1 MSTFIPPT
9 PAANQ
14 SAEQHEEPSEQDS
27 FNHLLYKVLR
37 LTSEQVQDLND
48 WMKHRGIPN
57 VHEIIAQ
64 NFRKPHALEDDLQFI
79 KKGESCYIQS
89 NVMISLSLIITYIK
103 HLRYSAKTKYFGSFF
118 YIQIDPQDYDEWRT
132 TPPEEEVH
140 FQTPSKFGS
149 PTTPKSIATS
159 ETSESYI
166 TLTNFKKGIK
176 RDASAY
182 PTFKNERYYNTF
194 IRHFKATAKAQGLN
208 SLMDP
213 NFTPGSDEYEQQL
226 FQEQQ
231 DFLYSVLISSL
242 KTDFSEALVKDHE
255 GDAQLILELLHEH
268 HTGNSQYSRSEINRI
283 TKYLTNIK
291 LDDTWRGTNESFLM
305 HYNDQLCL
313 LDSLVDS
320 DEKLPDNTRVTFLE
334 SAVESVPDLRRVKIT
349 DNVLQAQLNST
360 RPITYRSYFD
370 LLKDAAFHL
379 DQATKKGNK
388 IRRTNVHFS
397 GPNDEDEHQNPSSND
412 PQVIQQEDVP
422 SESPEPLS
430 YSVFQSHFQESS
442 TPSTQ
447 KIFLPKPIWEKLS
460 KDQQQM
466 IIDHNR
472 SLPKIGSS
480 SPSTP
485 NKSPSPL
492 PHKPTPQQT
501 TKSQQVHT
509 HQSDKSTA
517 DTAKAET
524 IPSDPLLA
532 MVHQSIHTSDD
543 DASDIT
549 KVLSTKRSRQ
559 IQVCKRY
566 LFQHANHTNNQL
578 VDRGANGGLAG
589 SDMRVIYRTNRK
601 INISGI
607 DNHEVTGL
615 DVVTAATLLNTS
627 QGKVIGI
634 FNEYAYLGK
643 GSSIHSSGQLEWFK
657 TYVDEKSIK
666 VGGTQLIT
674 TLDGYSVPLL
684 IQDGLAYA
692 TSLGRPTDQD
702 MDTYPHVFFT
712 SPDEWDPSVLDH
724 DPPPL
729 DGLDPSQAADQFF
742 GDPMFD
748 AYGDFN
754 ERIIANLN
762 ILLDAPQGDCGSYIA
777 ISSVSTINLH
787 QSSPQEP
794 DWNALRPF
802 FAWTSP
808 SSIKDTFNVTT
819 RHGTAPHTQDY
830 IKKHFKSRNPV
841 FNIPRRSEAVAT
853 DTIFSDTPAVDD
865 GSTMAQFFCGRDT
878 LVCDAY
884 GIKSTK
890 QFINTLSDNIRKRG
904 AMDTLISDGGKYE
917 ISKRVTDLLR
927 SLFIQDYQSEPYH
940 QHQNKAE
947 NRFGL
952 AKRYTNTV
960 MNTSGCPA
968 CCWLLCLQYICVVL
982 NHLASPTLQGICPVQ
997 ALEGTTP
1004 DISFLLHFSFYE
1016 PVYYRIDSSE
1026 PDLNFP
1032 SSSNEKKGYWVGFA
1046 DNQGDSLTWRILTED
1061 TQKIIIR
1068 SGVRSA
1074 LRTATNQR
1082 LASPSGEGTTL
1093 PFPIPYPQQSQ
1104 NSFPLDPLEAS
1115 TPNFEQFVKS
1125 QSGEDEDNP
1134 IPMATID
1141 IPNLLGRSF
1150 LLPPEDNGERHMAK
1164 IIDIDD
1170 HGQPLEDIKFKL
1182 KINKDQAE
1190 EIMSYN
1196 QLMDYIQKGTNAE
1209 EDPDSLFK
1217 FRDIVAHQGPLESTD
1232 PNHKGSKYNVM
1243 VEWES
1248 GEITYE
1254 PLTLISKDD
1263 PITCA
1268 VYAKKHDLLD
1278 TTGWKHLKRYAKTS
1292 KRLIRAV
1299 KQSRIRQVR
1308 ASTRYQHGFQVPR
1321 DYNDA
1326 MRLDKENGN
1335 THWQDAMDLEL
1346 TQIHEY
1352 KVFKDTGK
1360 AQFHNGKAV
1369 IPDGHQKIR
1378 VHFVY
1383 AVKHDGRFKARLVA
1397 DGHLTKEPVES
1408 IYSGVV
1414 SLRSLRMVVFLSQ
1427 LNNLEIWGADVGNAY
1442 LEAYTDEKLCI
1453 IAGPEFK
1460 ELQGHL
1466 LIMIKALYGT
1476 RSGGARWHDRL
1487 FDILQELKF
1496 KPSKADPDV
1505 WMRPEPGGTC
1515 YEYIAVYVDDL
1526 AIAAKDPQA
1535 FCNELKKRYNLKL
1548 KGVGPLEYHLGCT
1561 YKEDPDGTLAADP
1574 RRYVNKI
1581 LESYE
1586 RMFKEKPRKSR
1597 PPLEGGDH
1605 PEMDTS
1611 ELCDEHQTKQFQT
1624 LIGQFQWLIALG
1636 RFDIAVHV
1644 MSLSRFRAQPRKGHL
1659 DRAKRIVGY
1668 LLFLPD
1674 GAIRFRTGEP
1684 DFSSLKD
1691 QEYDWTRTVYSGAC
1705 EQIPH
1710 DIPKPLGKHVQT
1722 THYVDAN
1729 LHHDL
1734 ATGKAVTAVLHFLN
1748 QTPIDA
1754 YTKRQSTV
1762 ETATYG
1768 SEFVAARTAVD
1779 QIIDIHTTLRYLGVP
1794 IRDKSYMFGDNRSVV
1809 TSSTI
1814 PNSTISKRHHLASYH
1829 RVREAIAA
1837 KFISFHWKDG
1847 KSNPADILS
1856 KHWEFAT
1863 VWPMLKPILFWRG
1876 ETATQLKGSDRIPS
1890 TTPGAEPPRDAKD
1903 SGSARSHSTH
1913 LKTSSQKRP

>member
-1 MSTFIPPT
+1 M
-9 PAANQ
+9 
-14 SAEQHEEPSEQDS
+14 
-27 FNHLLYKVLR
+27 
-37 LTSEQVQDLND
+37 
-48 WMKHRGIPN
+48 
-57 VHEIIAQ
+57 
-64 NFRKPHALEDDLQFI
+64 
-79 KKGESCYIQS
+79 
-89 NVMISLSLIITYIK
+89 
-103 HLRYSAKTKYFGSFF
+103 
-118 YIQIDPQDYDEWRT
+118 
-132 TPPEEEVH
+132 
-140 FQTPSKFGS
+140 
-149 PTTPKSIATS
+149 ATS
-159 ETSESYI
+159 EASESYI

-182 PTFKNERYYNTF
+182 PIFKNERYYNTF
-194 IRHFKATAKAQGLN
+194 ICHFKATAKAQGLN

-213 NFTPGSDEYEQQL
+213 NFSPGSDEYEQQL

-268 HTGNSQYSRSEINRI
+268 HTGNSQYSRAEINRI
-283 TKYLTNIK
+283 TNYLTNIK
-291 LDDTWRGTNESFLM
+291 LDDTWRGTNESSLM
-305 HYNDQLCL
+305 HYNDQLHL

-349 DNVLQAQLNST
+349 DNGLQAQLNST
-360 RPITYRSYFD
+360 RPISYRSYFD

-379 DQATKKGNK
+379 DQATKRGNK

-397 GPNDEDEHQNPSSND
+397 GPNDEDEHQTLSSDD
-412 PQVIQQEDVP
+412 PQVIQQEDVC
-422 SESPEPLS
+422 SEPPEPLS
-430 YSVFQSHFQESS
+430 YSVFQSHFQGSS
-442 TPSTQ
+442 TSNTQ

-472 SLPKIGSS
+472 SLPKSGSS
-480 SPSTP
+480 HLSTP
-485 NKSPSPL
+485 NKSPSHL

-501 TKSQQVHT
+501 AKSQQVHT
-509 HQSDKSTA
+509 HQSDESTA
-517 DTAKAET
+517 DTTSIET
-524 IPSDPLLA
+524 TPSDPLLA
-532 MVHQSIHTSDD
+532 MVHQSINTSDD

-549 KVLSTKRSRQ
+549 KVLSARRSRQ
-559 IQVCKRY
+559 IKVCKRY

-589 SDMRVIYRTNRK
+589 SDMRVIHKTHRK

-627 QGKVIGI
+627 LGKVIGI

-657 TYVDEKSIK
+657 TNVDEKSIK

-684 IQDGLAYA
+684 INDGLAYA

-724 DPPPL
+724 DPPHL
-729 DGLDPSQAADQFF
+729 DGLDPSQVPDQPF

-762 ILLDAPQGDCGSYIA
+762 ILLDAPPEDCGSYTE
-777 ISSVSTINLH
+777 ISSVSTAKLH
-787 QSSPQEP
+787 QGSPQEP
-794 DWNALRPF
+794 DWNALCPF

-952 AKRYTNTV
+952 AKHYTNTV

-1046 DNQGDSLTWRILTED
+1046 DNQGDCLTWRILTED
-1061 TQKIIIR
+1061 THKIIIH

-1074 LRTATNQR
+1074 LRTTTNQH

-1104 NSFPLDPLEAS
+1104 ISLPLDPLDES
-1115 TPNFEQFVKS
+1115 TPNFEHFVYS

-1134 IPMATID
+1134 IHMANID

-1196 QLMDYIQKGTNAE
+1196 QLMDYVQKGTDAE

-1232 PNHKGSKYNVM
+1232 PDHKGSKYNVM
-1243 VEWES
+1243 AEWES
-1248 GEITYE
+1248 GEVTYE

-1308 ASTRYQHGFQVPR
+1308 ASARYQHGFQVPK

-1326 MRLDKENGN
+1326 IRLDKENNN

-1346 TQIHEY
+1346 SQIHEY

-1360 AQFHNGKAV
+1360 AQFQNGKV
-1369 IPDGHQKIR
+1369 VTPDGFQKIR

-1427 LNNLEIWGADVGNAY
+1427 LNDSEIWGADVGNAY

-1487 FDILQELKF
+1487 FDILQELNF

-1526 AIAAKDPQA
+1526 EIAAKDPQA

-1548 KGVGPLEYHLGCT
+1548 KGVGPLEYHLGST
-1561 YKEDPDGTLAADP
+1561 YKKDPDGTLAADP
-1574 RRYVNKI
+1574 RRYVNKT

-1605 PEMDTS
+1605 PELDAS

-1624 LIGQFQWLIALG
+1624 LIGQLQWLFSLG
-1636 RFDIAVHV
+1636 CFDIAVHV

-1659 DRAKRIVGY
+1659 DRAKRIVKY

-1691 QEYDWTRTVYSGAC
+1691 QEYDWTRSVYSGAC

-1710 DIPKPLGKHVQT
+1710 DISKPLGKHVQT

-1734 ATGKAVTAVLHFLN
+1734 ATGKAVTAALHFLN

-1754 YTKRQSTV
+1754 YIKRQSTV

-1779 QIIDIHTTLRYLGVP
+1779 QIIDIRTTLRYLGVP

-1829 RVREAIAA
+1829 QVREAIAA
-1837 KFISFHWKDG
+1837 KYISFHWKDG

-1856 KHWEFAT
+1856 KHWEFTT
-1863 VWPMLKPILFWRG
+1863 VWRMLKPILFWRG

-1890 TTPGAEPPRDAKD
+1890 TNPGVEPPRDARD

-1913 LKTSSQKRP
+1913 LETISSDRP

>member
-9 PAANQ
+9 PAAHK

-27 FNHLLYKVLR
+27 FNHLLFKVLR

-57 VHEIIAQ
+57 VHEVIAQ
-64 NFRKPHALEDDLQFI
+64 NFRKPHALEDDLQLI
-79 KKGESCYIQS
+79 REDKPCYIQS
-89 NVMISLSLIITYIK
+89 NVMISLSLMITYIK
-103 HLRYSAKTKYFGSFF
+103 HLRYSAKTKYFGPFY

-140 FQTPSKFGS
+140 FQTPSKLGS
-149 PTTPKSIATS
+149 PATPRSMATS
-159 ETSESYI
+159 VASESYI
-166 TLTNFKKGIK
+166 TLSNFKKGIK

-182 PTFKNERYYNTF
+182 PIFKNERYYNTF

-208 SLMDP
+208 ILMDP
-213 NFTPGSDEYEQQL
+213 NFTPGSNEYEQQL
-226 FQEQQ
+226 FQDQQ

-255 GDAQLILELLHEH
+255 GDSQLIIELLHEH

-305 HYNDQLCL
+305 HYNDQLRL

-349 DNVLQAQLNST
+349 DNVLQAQLDST

-379 DQATKKGNK
+379 DQATKRGSK
-388 IRRTNVHFS
+388 IRHTNVHFS
-397 GPNDEDEHQNPSSND
+397 GPNNEDDHQNLTSD
-412 PQVIQQEDVP
+412 DHQVIQQEDVCNEP
-422 SESPEPLS
+422 PEPLS
-430 YSVFQSHFQESS
+430 YSVFQSHFQGSS
-442 TPSTQ
+442 TSSTQ

-472 SLPKIGSS
+472 SLPKSGSS
-480 SPSTP
+480 SISTP

-501 TKSQQVHT
+501 AKSQQVHT
-509 HQSDKSTA
+509 HQSDESTA
-517 DTAKAET
+517 DTTKIET
-524 IPSDPLLA
+524 TPSDPLLA
-532 MVHQSIHTSDD
+532 MVHQSIHTSND

-549 KVLSTKRSRQ
+549 KVLSAKRSRQ
-559 IQVCKRY
+559 IEVCKHY
-566 LFQHANHTNNQL
+566 IFQHANHTNNQL

-589 SDMRVIYRTNRK
+589 SDMRVIYKTHRK

-607 DNHEVTGL
+607 DNHEVNGL

-627 QGKVIGI
+627 LGKVIGI
-634 FNEYAYLGK
+634 FNEYAHLGK

-657 TYVDEKSIK
+657 THVDEKSIK

-674 TLDGYSVPLL
+674 TLEGYSVPLL
-684 IQDGLAYA
+684 IKDGLAYA

-729 DGLDPSQAADQFF
+729 DGLDPSQVLDQPF

-762 ILLDAPQGDCGSYIA
+762 ILLDAPPEDYGSYIA
-777 ISSVSTINLH
+777 NLH
-787 QSSPQEP
+787 QGSSQEP

-808 SSIKDTFNVTT
+808 SSIQDTFNVTT
-819 RHGTAPHTQDY
+819 RHGSAPHTQDY

-841 FNIPRRSEAVAT
+841 FIIPRRSEAVAT

-927 SLFIQDYQSEPYH
+927 SLFIQDYQSEHYH

-968 CCWLLCLQYICVVL
+968 FCWLLCLQYICVVL

-1074 LRTATNQR
+1074 LRTTTNQR

-1093 PFPIPYPQQSQ
+1093 PFPIPYSQSQ
-1104 NSFPLDPLEAS
+1104 NSLPLDPLDAS
-1115 TPNFEQFVKS
+1115 TPNLEHFVKS
-1125 QSGEDEDNP
+1125 QTGEDEDNP
-1134 IPMATID
+1134 IPMAHID

-1164 IIDIDD
+1164 VIDIDD
-1170 HGQPLEDIKFKL
+1170 HGQTLEDIKFKL

-1196 QLMDYIQKGTNAE
+1196 QLMDYIQKGTDAE

-1248 GEITYE
+1248 GEVTYE

-1263 PITCA
+1263 PTLTL
-1268 VYAKKHDLLD
+1268 YE
-1278 TTGWKHLKRYAKTS
+1278 
-1292 KRLIRAV
+1292 
-1299 KQSRIRQVR
+1299 
-1308 ASTRYQHGFQVPR
+1308 
-1321 DYNDA
+1321 
-1326 MRLDKENGN
+1326 MRSSS
-1335 THWQDAMDLEL
+1335 W
-1346 TQIHEY
+1346 
-1352 KVFKDTGK
+1352 
-1360 AQFHNGKAV
+1360 
-1369 IPDGHQKIR
+1369 
-1378 VHFVY
+1378 
-1383 AVKHDGRFKARLVA
+1383 
-1397 DGHLTKEPVES
+1397 S
-1408 IYSGVV
+1408 
-1414 SLRSLRMVVFLSQ
+1414 
-1427 LNNLEIWGADVGNAY
+1427 
-1442 LEAYTDEKLCI
+1442 
-1453 IAGPEFK
+1453 
-1460 ELQGHL
+1460 
-1466 LIMIKALYGT
+1466 
-1476 RSGGARWHDRL
+1476 
-1487 FDILQELKF
+1487 
-1496 KPSKADPDV
+1496 PS
-1505 WMRPEPGGTC
+1505 
-1515 YEYIAVYVDDL
+1515 
-1526 AIAAKDPQA
+1526 
-1535 FCNELKKRYNLKL
+1535 
-1548 KGVGPLEYHLGCT
+1548 
-1561 YKEDPDGTLAADP
+1561 
-1574 RRYVNKI
+1574 
-1581 LESYE
+1581 
-1586 RMFKEKPRKSR
+1586 
-1597 PPLEGGDH
+1597 
-1605 PEMDTS
+1605 
-1611 ELCDEHQTKQFQT
+1611 
-1624 LIGQFQWLIALG
+1624 
-1636 RFDIAVHV
+1636 
-1644 MSLSRFRAQPRKGHL
+1644 
-1659 DRAKRIVGY
+1659 
-1668 LLFLPD
+1668 
-1674 GAIRFRTGEP
+1674 
-1684 DFSSLKD
+1684 
-1691 QEYDWTRTVYSGAC
+1691 
-1705 EQIPH
+1705 
-1710 DIPKPLGKHVQT
+1710 
-1722 THYVDAN
+1722 
-1729 LHHDL
+1729 
-1734 ATGKAVTAVLHFLN
+1734 
-1748 QTPIDA
+1748 
-1754 YTKRQSTV
+1754 
-1762 ETATYG
+1762 
-1768 SEFVAARTAVD
+1768 
-1779 QIIDIHTTLRYLGVP
+1779 
-1794 IRDKSYMFGDNRSVV
+1794 
-1809 TSSTI
+1809 
-1814 PNSTISKRHHLASYH
+1814 
-1829 RVREAIAA
+1829 
-1837 KFISFHWKDG
+1837 
-1847 KSNPADILS
+1847 ILS
-1856 KHWEFAT
+1856 
-1863 VWPMLKPILFWRG
+1863 LNL
-1876 ETATQLKGSDRIPS
+1876 S
-1890 TTPGAEPPRDAKD
+1890 
-1903 SGSARSHSTH
+1903 
-1913 LKTSSQKRP
+1913 

>member
-1 MSTFIPPT
+1 
-9 PAANQ
+9 
-14 SAEQHEEPSEQDS
+14 
-27 FNHLLYKVLR
+27 
-37 LTSEQVQDLND
+37 
-48 WMKHRGIPN
+48 
-57 VHEIIAQ
+57 
-64 NFRKPHALEDDLQFI
+64 
-79 KKGESCYIQS
+79 
-89 NVMISLSLIITYIK
+89 
-103 HLRYSAKTKYFGSFF
+103 
-118 YIQIDPQDYDEWRT
+118 
-132 TPPEEEVH
+132 
-140 FQTPSKFGS
+140 
-149 PTTPKSIATS
+149 
-159 ETSESYI
+159 
-166 TLTNFKKGIK
+166 
-176 RDASAY
+176 
-182 PTFKNERYYNTF
+182 
-194 IRHFKATAKAQGLN
+194 
-208 SLMDP
+208 MDP

-226 FQEQQ
+226 FQDQQ

-255 GDAQLILELLHEH
+255 GDAQLIIELLHEH

-291 LDDTWRGTNESFLM
+291 HNDTWRGTNESFLM
-305 HYNDQLCL
+305 HYNDQLRL

-349 DNVLQAQLNST
+349 DNVLQAQLDST

-379 DQATKKGNK
+379 DQATKRGSK

-397 GPNDEDEHQNPSSND
+397 GTNNKDDHQNILSD
-412 PQVIQQEDVP
+412 DHQVIQQEDAC
-422 SESPEPLS
+422 SEPPEPLS

-442 TPSTQ
+442 TSSTQ

-472 SLPKIGSS
+472 SLPKSGSS
-480 SPSTP
+480 SISTP
-485 NKSPSPL
+485 NKSPSPF

-501 TKSQQVHT
+501 AKSQQVYT
-509 HQSDKSTA
+509 HQSDESTA
-517 DTAKAET
+517 DTTKIET
-524 IPSDPLLA
+524 TPSDPLLA

-549 KVLSTKRSRQ
+549 KVLSAKRFRQ
-559 IQVCKRY
+559 ILVCKHY
-566 LFQHANHTNNQL
+566 IFQHANHTNNQL

-589 SDMRVIYRTNRK
+589 SDMRVICKTHRK

-607 DNHEVTGL
+607 DNHEVNGL

-627 QGKVIGI
+627 LGKVIGI
-634 FNEYAYLGK
+634 FNEYAHLGK

-657 TYVDEKSIK
+657 THVDDKSIK

-674 TLDGYSVPLL
+674 TLDGYSVTLL
-684 IQDGLAYA
+684 IMDGLAYA
-692 TSLGRPTDQD
+692 TSLGRPTEQD

-729 DGLDPSQAADQFF
+729 DGLDPSQVLDQPF

-762 ILLDAPQGDCGSYIA
+762 ILLDAPPEDYGSYIA
-777 ISSVSTINLH
+777 NLH
-787 QSSPQEP
+787 QGSSQEP

-808 SSIKDTFNVTT
+808 SSIQDTFNVTT
-819 RHGTAPHTQDY
+819 RHGTSPHTQDY

-878 LVCDAY
+878 LVCHAY
-884 GIKSTK
+884 GIKSSK

-904 AMDTLISDGGKYE
+904 AVDTLISDGGKYE
-917 ISKRVTDLLR
+917 ISKRVTDLPR

-1046 DNQGDSLTWRILTED
+1046 DNQGDSLTWRILIED

-1074 LRTATNQR
+1074 LRTTTNQR

-1093 PFPIPYPQQSQ
+1093 PFPIPYSQQSQ
-1104 NSFPLDPLEAS
+1104 NSLPLDPLDAS
-1115 TPNFEQFVKS
+1115 TPNFEHFVKS
-1125 QSGEDEDNP
+1125 QTGEDEDNP
-1134 IPMATID
+1134 IPMANID

-1164 IIDIDD
+1164 VIDIDD
-1170 HGQPLEDIKFKL
+1170 HGQTLEDIKFKL

-1196 QLMDYIQKGTNAE
+1196 QLMDYIQKGTDAE
-1209 EDPDSLFK
+1209 DDPDSLFK

-1248 GEITYE
+1248 GEVTYE

-1263 PITCA
+1263 PLTCA

-1278 TTGWKHLKRYAKTS
+1278 TTGGKHLKRYAKTS

-1308 ASTRYQHGFQVPR
+1308 ASARYQHGYQVPE

-1360 AQFHNGKAV
+1360 AKFHNGKV
-1369 IPDGHQKIR
+1369 VTPDGFQKIR

-1414 SLRSLRMVVFLSQ
+1414 SLRCLRMVVFLSQ

-1453 IAGPEFK
+1453 MAGPEFK

-1466 LIMIKALYGT
+1466 LIMVKALYGT
-1476 RSGGARWHDRL
+1476 CSGGARWHDRL

-1496 KPSKADPDV
+1496 KPSNADPDV

-1535 FCNELKKRYNLKL
+1535 FCNEHKKKYNLKR

-1561 YKEDPDGTLAADP
+1561 YKKDPDGTLAADP

-1605 PEMDTS
+1605 PELDTS
-1611 ELCDEHQTKQFQT
+1611 ELCDDHQTKQFQT
-1624 LIGQFQWLIALG
+1624 LIGQLQWLISLG

-1659 DRAKRIVGY
+1659 DRDKRIVGY

-1674 GAIRFRTGEP
+1674 GAIRFRIGEP

-1691 QEYDWTRTVYSGAC
+1691 QEYDWTRSVYSGAC

-1734 ATGKAVTAVLHFLN
+1734 ATGKAVTTALHFLN

-1779 QIIDIHTTLRYLGVP
+1779 QIIDIRTTLRYLGVP
-1794 IRDKSYMFGDNRSVV
+1794 IRDKSYMFGDNKSVV

-1837 KFISFHWKDG
+1837 KFISLHWKDG
-1847 KSNPADILS
+1847 KSNPVDILS

-1876 ETATQLKGSDRIPS
+1876 ETATQLKRSDRIPS

-1913 LKTSSQKRP
+1913 LETSSSNRP

>member
-9 PAANQ
+9 PAATK

-27 FNHLLYKVLR
+27 FNHLLFKVLR

-57 VHEIIAQ
+57 VHEIIVQ
-64 NFRKPHALEDDLQFI
+64 SFRRPHALEDDLQFI
-79 KKGESCYIQS
+79 RESKSCYIQS
-89 NVMISLSLIITYIK
+89 NVMVSLSLMTTYIK
-103 HLRYSAKTKYFGSFF
+103 YLRYLAKAKHFGPFY
-118 YIQIDPQDYDEWRT
+118 YIQIDPQDYDEWHIST
-132 TPPEEEVH
+132 PEEEVH
-140 FQTPSKFGS
+140 FQTPSKLGS
-149 PTTPKSIATS
+149 PATPRSMATS
-159 ETSESYI
+159 QTSESYI

-182 PTFKNERYYNTF
+182 PIFKNERYYHTF

-208 SLMDP
+208 TLMDP

-255 GDAQLILELLHEH
+255 GDAQRILELLHEH
-268 HTGNSQYSRSEINRI
+268 HTGNSQYSRSEINGI

-305 HYNDQLCL
+305 HYNDQLYL

-320 DEKLPDNTRVTFLE
+320 DERLPDNTRVTFLE

-349 DNVLQAQLNST
+349 DNVLQAQLDST
-360 RPITYRSYFD
+360 RPISYRSYFD

-379 DQATKKGNK
+379 DQATKRGNK
-388 IRRTNVHFS
+388 VRRTNVHFS
-397 GPNDEDEHQNPSSND
+397 GPHDEDEHQNLSSDD
-412 PQVIQQEDVP
+412 PQVIQQEDVC
-422 SESPEPLS
+422 SEPPEPLS
-430 YSVFQSHFQESS
+430 YSVFQSHFQGSS
-442 TPSTQ
+442 TSNTQ

-472 SLPKIGSS
+472 SLPKSGTSS
-480 SPSTP
+480 LSTP

-492 PHKPTPQQT
+492 PHKPTPQQSA
-501 TKSQQVHT
+501 KSQQVHT
-509 HQSDKSTA
+509 HQSDQSTA
-517 DTAKAET
+517 DTTKVET

-543 DASDIT
+543 DVSDIT
-549 KVLSTKRSRQ
+549 KVLSAKRSRQ

-589 SDMRVIYRTNRK
+589 SDMRVIYKTHRK
-601 INISGI
+601 IHISGI

-627 QGKVIGI
+627 LGKVIGI

-643 GSSIHSSGQLEWFK
+643 GSSIHSSGQIEWFK
-657 TYVDEKSIK
+657 THVDEKSIK

-684 IQDGLAYA
+684 IRDGLAYA

-702 MDTYPHVFFT
+702 MDIYPHVFFT

-724 DPPPL
+724 DPPHL
-729 DGLDPSQAADQFF
+729 DGLDPSQVSDQPF

-762 ILLDAPQGDCGSYIA
+762 ILLDAPPGDCGSYTA
-777 ISSVSTINLH
+777 ISSVSTVNLH
-787 QSSPQEP
+787 QSSPQEH

-802 FAWTSP
+802 VAWTSP

-841 FNIPRRSEAVAT
+841 FNIPRCSEAVAT

-865 GSTMAQFFCGRDT
+865 GSTMAQFFCGCDT

-917 ISKRVTDLLR
+917 ISKQVTDLLR

-960 MNTSGCPA
+960 MNTSGCTA

-1074 LRTATNQR
+1074 LRTTTNQR

-1093 PFPIPYPQQSQ
+1093 PFPIPYPQQSK
-1104 NSFPLDPLEAS
+1104 NSLPLDPLDAS

-1125 QSGEDEDNP
+1125 QSGEDEENP
-1134 IPMATID
+1134 IPMANID
-1141 IPNLLGRSF
+1141 IPSLLGRSF

-1170 HGQPLEDIKFKL
+1170 HGQTLEDIKFKL

-1196 QLMDYIQKGTNAE
+1196 QLMDYIQKGTDAE

-1248 GEITYE
+1248 GEVTYE

-1278 TTGWKHLKRYAKTS
+1278 TTGWNHLKRYAKTS

-1308 ASTRYQHGFQVPR
+1308 ASARYQHGFQVPK

-1346 TQIHEY
+1346 TQIYEY

-1360 AQFHNGKAV
+1360 AQFHNGKVV
-1369 IPDGHQKIR
+1369 IPDGFQKIR
-1378 VHFVY
+1378 VNFVY

-1466 LIMIKALYGT
+1466 LIMVKALYGT
-1476 RSGGARWHDRL
+1476 HSGGARCHDRL

-1496 KPSKADPDV
+1496 KPSKSVPDV

-1535 FCNELKKRYNLKL
+1535 FCNELKEKCNLNL
-1548 KGVGPLEYHLGCT
+1548 KGVGSLEYHLGCT
-1561 YKEDPDGTLAADP
+1561 YKKDPDGTLAADP

-1581 LESYE
+1581 LESNE

-1605 PEMDTS
+1605 PELDTS
-1611 ELCDEHQTKQFQT
+1611 ELCDDHQTKQFQT
-1624 LIGQFQWLIALG
+1624 LIGQLQWLISLG

-1644 MSLSRFRAQPRKGHL
+1644 MSLSRFRVQPRKGHL

-1668 LLFLPD
+1668 LLILPD

-1691 QEYDWTRTVYSGAC
+1691 QEYDWTRSVYSGAC

-1779 QIIDIHTTLRYLGVP
+1779 QIIDIRTTLRYLGVP

-1863 VWPMLKPILFWRG
+1863 VWPLLKPILFWRG
-1876 ETATQLKGSDRIPS
+1876 ETATQLKGSDRIQS
-1890 TTPGAEPPRDAKD
+1890 TTPGAEPPRDAKGFWF
-1903 SGSARSHSTH
+1903 S
-1913 LKTSSQKRP
+1913 

>member
-9 PAANQ
+9 PAANK
-14 SAEQHEEPSEQDS
+14 SAEQHGEPSEQDS
-27 FNHLLYKVLR
+27 FNHLLFKVLR

-48 WMKHRGIPN
+48 WMKHQGIPN
-57 VHEIIAQ
+57 VHEVIAQ

-79 KKGESCYIQS
+79 REDKPCYIQS
-89 NVMISLSLIITYIK
+89 YVMISLSLMITYIK
-103 HLRYSAKTKYFGSFF
+103 HLRYSTKTKYFGPFY

-140 FQTPSKFGS
+140 FQTPSKLGS
-149 PTTPKSIATS
+149 PATPRSMATS
-159 ETSESYI
+159 VASESYI
-166 TLTNFKKGIK
+166 TLSNFKKGIK

-182 PTFKNERYYNTF
+182 PIFKNERYYNTF

-226 FQEQQ
+226 FQDQQ

-255 GDAQLILELLHEH
+255 GDAQLIIELLHEH

-349 DNVLQAQLNST
+349 DNVLQAQLDST

-379 DQATKKGNK
+379 DQATKRGSK

-397 GPNDEDEHQNPSSND
+397 GPNNEDDHQNLTSD
-412 PQVIQQEDVP
+412 DHQVIQQEDVCNEP
-422 SESPEPLS
+422 PEPLS
-430 YSVFQSHFQESS
+430 YSVFQSHFQGSS
-442 TPSTQ
+442 TSSTQ

-472 SLPKIGSS
+472 SLPKSGSS
-480 SPSTP
+480 SISTP

-501 TKSQQVHT
+501 AKSQQVHT
-509 HQSDKSTA
+509 HQSDESTA
-517 DTAKAET
+517 DTTKIET
-524 IPSDPLLA
+524 TPSDPLLA
-532 MVHQSIHTSDD
+532 MVHQSIHTSND

-549 KVLSTKRSRQ
+549 KVLSAKRSRQ
-559 IQVCKRY
+559 IQVCKHY
-566 LFQHANHTNNQL
+566 IFQHANHTNNQL

-589 SDMRVIYRTNRK
+589 SDMRVIYKTHRK

-607 DNHEVTGL
+607 DNHDVNGL

-627 QGKVIGI
+627 LGKVIGI
-634 FNEYAYLGK
+634 FNEYAHLGK

-657 TYVDEKSIK
+657 THVDEKSIK

-674 TLDGYSVPLL
+674 TLEGYSVPLL
-684 IQDGLAYA
+684 IKDGLAYA

-729 DGLDPSQAADQFF
+729 DGLDPSQVLDQPL

-762 ILLDAPQGDCGSYIA
+762 ILLDAPPEDNGSYIA
-777 ISSVSTINLH
+777 NLH
-787 QSSPQEP
+787 QGSSQEP

-808 SSIKDTFNVTT
+808 SSIQDTFNVTT
-819 RHGTAPHTQDY
+819 RHGSAPHTQDY

-1074 LRTATNQR
+1074 LRTTTNQR

-1093 PFPIPYPQQSQ
+1093 PFPIPYSPQSQ
-1104 NSFPLDPLEAS
+1104 NSLPLDPLDAS
-1115 TPNFEQFVKS
+1115 TPNFEHFVKS
-1125 QSGEDEDNP
+1125 QTGEDEDNP
-1134 IPMATID
+1134 IPMANID

-1150 LLPPEDNGERHMAK
+1150 LLPPADNGERHMAK
-1164 IIDIDD
+1164 VIDIDD
-1170 HGQPLEDIKFKL
+1170 HGQTLIDIKFKL

-1196 QLMDYIQKGTNAE
+1196 QLMDYIQKGTDAE

-1248 GEITYE
+1248 GEVTYE

-1308 ASTRYQHGFQVPR
+1308 ASARYQHGFQVPK

-1360 AQFHNGKAV
+1360 AKFHNGKV
-1369 IPDGHQKIR
+1369 VTPDGFQKIR

-1397 DGHLTKEPVES
+1397 DGQLTKEPVES

-1453 IAGPEFK
+1453 MAGPEFK

-1466 LIMIKALYGT
+1466 LIMVKALYGT

-1496 KPSKADPDV
+1496 RPSRADPDV

-1526 AIAAKDPQA
+1526 AI
-1535 FCNELKKRYNLKL
+1535 
-1548 KGVGPLEYHLGCT
+1548 
-1561 YKEDPDGTLAADP
+1561 DGTLAADP

-1597 PPLEGGDH
+1597 PPLEGEDH
-1605 PEMDTS
+1605 PELDTS

-1624 LIGQFQWLIALG
+1624 LIGQLQWLISLG

-1674 GAIRFRTGEP
+1674 GAIRFRIGEP
-1684 DFSSLKD
+1684 DFSSLTD

-1734 ATGKAVTAVLHFLN
+1734 ATGKAVTAALHFLN

-1779 QIIDIHTTLRYLGVP
+1779 QIIDIRTTLRYLGVP
-1794 IRDKSYMFGDNRSVV
+1794 IRDKSYMFGDNKSVV

-1829 RVREAIAA
+1829 REREAIAA

-1890 TTPGAEPPRDAKD
+1890 TTPGEEPPRDAKD

-1913 LKTSSQKRP
+1913 LETSSSDRP

>member
-9 PAANQ
+9 PAANK
-14 SAEQHEEPSEQDS
+14 SAEQHGEPSEQDS
-27 FNHLLYKVLR
+27 FNHLLFKVLR

-48 WMKHRGIPN
+48 WMKHQGIPN
-57 VHEIIAQ
+57 VHEVIAQ

-79 KKGESCYIQS
+79 REDKPCYIQS
-89 NVMISLSLIITYIK
+89 NVMISLSLMITYIK
-103 HLRYSAKTKYFGSFF
+103 HLRYSAKTKYFGPFY

-132 TPPEEEVH
+132 TTPEEEVH
-140 FQTPSKFGS
+140 FQTPSKLGS
-149 PTTPKSIATS
+149 PATPRSMATS
-159 ETSESYI
+159 VASESYI

-182 PTFKNERYYNTF
+182 PIFKNERYYNTF

-226 FQEQQ
+226 FQDQQ

-255 GDAQLILELLHEH
+255 GDAQLIIELLHEH

-305 HYNDQLCL
+305 HYNDQLRL

-349 DNVLQAQLNST
+349 DNVLQAQLDST

-379 DQATKKGNK
+379 DQATKRGSK

-397 GPNDEDEHQNPSSND
+397 GPNNEDDHQTLLSD
-412 PQVIQQEDVP
+412 DHQVIQQEDVC
-422 SESPEPLS
+422 SEPPEPLS
-430 YSVFQSHFQESS
+430 YSVFQSHFQGSS
-442 TPSTQ
+442 TSSTQ

-472 SLPKIGSS
+472 SLPKSGSS
-480 SPSTP
+480 SISTP

-492 PHKPTPQQT
+492 PHKSTPQQT
-501 TKSQQVHT
+501 AKSQQVHT
-509 HQSDKSTA
+509 HQSDESTA
-517 DTAKAET
+517 DTTKIET
-524 IPSDPLLA
+524 TPSDPLLA

-543 DASDIT
+543 DASDIN
-549 KVLSTKRSRQ
+549 KVLSAKRSRQ
-559 IQVCKRY
+559 IQVCKHY
-566 LFQHANHTNNQL
+566 IFQHANHTNNQL
-578 VDRGANGGLAG
+578 VDRGANEGLAG
-589 SDMRVIYRTNRK
+589 SDMRVIYKTHRK

-607 DNHEVTGL
+607 DNHEVNGL

-627 QGKVIGI
+627 LGKVIGI
-634 FNEYAYLGK
+634 FNEYAHLGK

-657 TYVDEKSIK
+657 THADEKSIK

-684 IQDGLAYA
+684 IKDGLAYA

-729 DGLDPSQAADQFF
+729 DGLDPSQVLDQPF

-754 ERIIANLN
+754 EQIIANLN
-762 ILLDAPQGDCGSYIA
+762 ILLDAPPEDYGSYIA
-777 ISSVSTINLH
+777 NLH
-787 QSSPQEP
+787 QGLSQEP

-808 SSIKDTFNVTT
+808 SSIQDTFNVTT

-865 GSTMAQFFCGRDT
+865 GSTMAQFFCGQDT

-927 SLFIQDYQSEPYH
+927 SLFIQDYQSESYH

-1074 LRTATNQR
+1074 LRTTTNQR

-1093 PFPIPYPQQSQ
+1093 PFPIPYSQQSQ
-1104 NSFPLDPLEAS
+1104 NYLPLDPLDAS
-1115 TPNFEQFVKS
+1115 TPNFEHFVKS
-1125 QSGEDEDNP
+1125 QTGEDEDNS
-1134 IPMATID
+1134 IPMANID

-1164 IIDIDD
+1164 VIDIDD
-1170 HGQPLEDIKFKL
+1170 HGQTLEDIKFKL

-1196 QLMDYIQKGTNAE
+1196 QLMDYIQKGTDAE

-1248 GEITYE
+1248 GEVTYE

-1308 ASTRYQHGFQVPR
+1308 ASARYQHGFQVPK

-1360 AQFHNGKAV
+1360 AKFHNGKV
-1369 IPDGHQKIR
+1369 VTPDGFQKIR

-1453 IAGPEFK
+1453 MAGPEFK

-1466 LIMIKALYGT
+1466 LIMVKALYVT

-1526 AIAAKDPQA
+1526 AIDAKDPQA
-1535 FCNELKKRYNLKL
+1535 FCNELKKKYNLKL

-1561 YKEDPDGTLAADP
+1561 YKKDPDGTLAADP

-1605 PEMDTS
+1605 PELDTS

-1624 LIGQFQWLIALG
+1624 LIGQ
-1636 RFDIAVHV
+1636 
-1644 MSLSRFRAQPRKGHL
+1644 
-1659 DRAKRIVGY
+1659 
-1668 LLFLPD
+1668 
-1674 GAIRFRTGEP
+1674 
-1684 DFSSLKD
+1684 
-1691 QEYDWTRTVYSGAC
+1691 
-1705 EQIPH
+1705 
-1710 DIPKPLGKHVQT
+1710 
-1722 THYVDAN
+1722 
-1729 LHHDL
+1729 
-1734 ATGKAVTAVLHFLN
+1734 
-1748 QTPIDA
+1748 
-1754 YTKRQSTV
+1754 
-1762 ETATYG
+1762 
-1768 SEFVAARTAVD
+1768 
-1779 QIIDIHTTLRYLGVP
+1779 LR
-1794 IRDKSYMFGDNRSVV
+1794 
-1809 TSSTI
+1809 
-1814 PNSTISKRHHLASYH
+1814 
-1829 RVREAIAA
+1829 
-1837 KFISFHWKDG
+1837 
-1847 KSNPADILS
+1847 
-1856 KHWEFAT
+1856 
-1863 VWPMLKPILFWRG
+1863 
-1876 ETATQLKGSDRIPS
+1876 
-1890 TTPGAEPPRDAKD
+1890 
-1903 SGSARSHSTH
+1903 
-1913 LKTSSQKRP
+1913 